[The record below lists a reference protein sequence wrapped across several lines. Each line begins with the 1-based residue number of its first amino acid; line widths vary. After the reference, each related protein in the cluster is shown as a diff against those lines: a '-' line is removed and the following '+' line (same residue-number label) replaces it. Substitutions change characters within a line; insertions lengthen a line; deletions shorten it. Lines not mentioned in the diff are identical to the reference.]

1 MDIWDW
7 LQNLVNALAVPTFAL
22 LIWQIVRAET
32 MRPVE
37 AVHIQV
43 TRLKANRNACIVKAS
58 TYGGYVMLSAW
69 IAPIDGCTRLKSEDL
84 RDSTDALANGD
95 TIGIQLEQNR
105 EKATVI
111 VKWVTTSAF
120 TRRPAA
126 HARRITIDLRDH
138 DHKPLVDSERWRWCW
153 YARPAHFLATRFPNR
168 LSSWALE
175 SHRQTVLEIVTT
187 ANRSPETGSR
197 YTTGSA
203 VMLSSGR
210 GGAAGGMSV
219 DGWRAPRSFRH
230 WLNWL
235 RPRVRKSTPHVISHK
250 FLWMTPMGMSMS
262 AHMR

>member
-84 RDSTDALANGD
+84 RDRTDALANGD

-105 EKATVI
+105 EKAH
-111 VKWVTTSAF
+111 
-120 TRRPAA
+120 RHCQMGDYLRLYAA
-126 HARRITIDLRDH
+126 
-138 DHKPLVDSERWRWCW
+138 
-153 YARPAHFLATRFPNR
+153 
-168 LSSWALE
+168 
-175 SHRQTVLEIVTT
+175 
-187 ANRSPETGSR
+187 
-197 YTTGSA
+197 
-203 VMLSSGR
+203 SSG
-210 GGAAGGMSV
+210 ACETNHY
-219 DGWRAPRSFRH
+219 RSSR
-230 WLNWL
+230 
-235 RPRVRKSTPHVISHK
+235 S
-250 FLWMTPMGMSMS
+250 
-262 AHMR
+262 

>member
-1 MDIWDW
+1 MGCVWDW

-168 LSSWALE
+168 LSSMRLGRWSPIDRPYWRSSLPQTALQ
-175 SHRQTVLEIVTT
+175 RRDRDT
-187 ANRSPETGSR
+187 RR
-197 YTTGSA
+197 
-203 VMLSSGR
+203 
-210 GGAAGGMSV
+210 
-219 DGWRAPRSFRH
+219 D
-230 WLNWL
+230 
-235 RPRVRKSTPHVISHK
+235 RP
-250 FLWMTPMGMSMS
+250 
-262 AHMR
+262 